1 MDDNLAAGLASI
13 IEARDFS
20 ALRARLDSWSPADL
34 ASLLLRLPVEDQ
46 VIVFRILPRRT
57 AATVFEYLSTQ
68 AQESLLKAMAQE
80 EVGALLNDMAPDD
93 RTHLLEEL
101 PASVTKQM
109 LALLTNEERA
119 VAVSLL
125 GYPEDSIGRLMT
137 PDYVPVW
144 AEWTIEEVLEHIRQN
159 GQDSETLSTVYVVN
173 QSGALIDDI
182 RIRNILLAS
191 PSTLVSDL
199 MDNRFVAL
207 KAADDQETAISV
219 FQREDLTALP
229 VTDSSGILIGIVTID
244 DVLDVAEAEAT
255 EDIQKIGGLEA
266 LNNPFMQIPLARM
279 VRKRAN
285 WLVILFLGEMLTATA
300 MGFFEAQIE
309 RAVVLAL
316 FVPLVISSGGNSGSQ
331 AATLVIR
338 ALALGEVGLR
348 DWWRVMRREVLSG
361 LALGSILGAIG
372 FVRIALWAAFFKA
385 YGEYWLG
392 VGLTVGLALV
402 VIVLWGTL
410 VGSMLP
416 FVLRRIGVDPA
427 TSSAPF
433 VATLVDVTGLLIYFS
448 VAAVVLRG
456 TLL

>member
-1 MDDNLAAGLASI
+1 MDDNLPRRLKDI
-13 IEARDFS
+13 IQARDFS
-20 ALRARLDSWSPADL
+20 ALHARLESWSPADL
-34 ASLLLRLPVEDQ
+34 ATLLVRLPVEDQ
-46 VIVFRILPRRT
+46 VIVFRILPRKT
-57 AATVFEYLSTQ
+57 AATVFEYLNTH
-68 AQESLLKAMAQE
+68 AQELLLKAMTQGDVA
-80 EVGALLNDMAPDD
+80 ALLNDMAPDD

-101 PASVTKQM
+101 PATVTKQV

-137 PDYVPVW
+137 PDYVPVR
-144 AEWTIEEVLEHIRQN
+144 ADWTIERVLEHIRQY
-159 GQDSETLSTVYVVN
+159 GQDSETLSTIYVVN
-173 QSGALIDDI
+173 QSGVLIDDI

-191 PSTLVSDL
+191 PTTRLSDL

-207 KAADDQETAISV
+207 KAEDDQETAIAV

-229 VTDSSGILIGIVTID
+229 VIDSSGVLIGIVTVD

-266 LNNPFMQIPLARM
+266 LDNPFMEIPLARM
-279 VRKRAN
+279 IRKRAN
-285 WLVILFLGEMLTATA
+285 WLVILFFGEMLTATA
-300 MGFFEAQIE
+300 MSFFEAQIE

-338 ALALGEVGLR
+338 SLAIGEVGLR

-361 LALGSILGAIG
+361 LALGFLLGTIG
-372 FVRIALWAAFFKA
+372 FLRIALWSAFFKA
-385 YGEYWLG
+385 YGEHWLG

-402 VIVLWGTL
+402 GIVLWGTL

-416 FVLRRIGVDPA
+416 FLLRRIGLDPA

-433 VATLVDVTGLLIYFS
+433 VATLVDVTGLIIYFS

>member
-1 MDDNLAAGLASI
+1 MDANRQDEVERI
-13 IEARDFS
+13 IQARDFS
-20 ALRARLDSWSPADL
+20 TLRERLVKWSSADL
-34 ASLLLRLPVEDQ
+34 ASLLEDLGTEDQ
-46 VIVFRILPRRT
+46 VIVFRILPRKI
-57 AATVFEYLSTQ
+57 AATVFEYLNPPTQ
-68 AQESLLKAMAQE
+68 EVLLKAMAQ
-80 EVGALLNDMAPDD
+80 GDFAAILNDMAPDD

-101 PASVTKQM
+101 PASATKQM
-109 LALLTNEERA
+109 LALLTPEERA

-137 PDYVPVW
+137 PDYVKVRQDW
-144 AEWTIEEVLEHIRQN
+144 DVERVLEHIRQY
-159 GQDSETLSTVYVVN
+159 GQDSETLSTIYVVDE
-173 QSGALIDDI
+173 QEVLIYDI
-182 RIRNILLAS
+182 RIRNFLLTS
-191 PSTLVSDL
+191 PSTRVSEL
-199 MDNRFVAL
+199 MDRRFIAL
-207 KAADDQETAISV
+207 KAVDDQETAIGV
-219 FQREDLTALP
+219 FRREDLTALP
-229 VTDSSGILIGIVTID
+229 VTDTSGILIGIVTID

-255 EDIQKIGGLEA
+255 EDMQKIGGVEA
-266 LNNPFMQIPLARM
+266 LDGPFIQIPLGRM
-279 VRKRAN
+279 IRKRAN

-338 ALALGEVGLR
+338 ALAIGEVGLR
-348 DWWRVMRREVLSG
+348 NWWQVMQRELISG

-372 FVRIALWAAFFKA
+372 FLRIAVWSAFFNA
-385 YGEYWLG
+385 YGEHWIG

-402 VIVLWGTL
+402 GIVLWGTL

-416 FVLRRIGVDPA
+416 FALRPFGSDPA

-433 VATLVDVTGLLIYFS
+433 VATLVDVTGLIIYFS